1 MISFCIWITF
11 VPILQEKL
19 VGSSVFVFF
28 KNYGWYDSF
37 VLTAQFVSTGGKEQS
52 FLGK

>member
-1 MISFCIWITF
+1 MDYVCFYRF
-11 VPILQEKL
+11 YRKNLFPVLFL
-19 VGSSVFVFF
+19 FFF

-37 VLTAQFVSTGGKEQS
+37 VLTAQSVSTGGKEQS